1 MMKLKVHFATVVL
14 TVLSSTFVFAQCP
27 PPGGGNF
34 DGSITIT
41 TACTVSASLI
51 LDKNNVT
58 INAGGSLTITGDF
71 DNDGN
76 GTILLNG
83 GTLTTT
89 GAFNNNGNGTVTV
102 QNGSTLDVGTNYFNS
117 GNGTTNFNDGD
128 ISIGGD
134 YENDGN
140 GNIAAGGTVS
150 IGGDFTV
157 SGNGTNTVSGGLSIG
172 GTADLGS
179 KGIDISGGGVLQA
192 ETIISA
198 GPIDIGAGGTLNVTS
213 GNITGTVNNDPSN
226 ADQDC
231 TNNCCGDLCNAG
243 GDDLSGAGE
252 TALPIELLSFEAKT
266 QGRSVELIWASAT
279 EINNDFYTLE
289 RSFDGQ
295 NFEMVTTIEGAGNS
309 SERIDYKF
317 SDTPNYYGSIFYRL
331 TQTDFDGAFEQ
342 FSAVRVVF
350 EPEMRSQRLYPS
362 VATAGQ
368 RIRIENFW
376 GNEIKG
382 IQLTLTDLIG
392 RTTLPV
398 ENLTINHQ
406 VQFGTANVAPGI
418 YILKGSINGIPVS
431 SRLVL
436 RN

>member
-1 MMKLKVHFATVVL
+1 MKINAQIATL
-14 TVLSSTFVFAQCP
+14 GLILLSSTFVSAQCP
-27 PPGGGNF
+27 PSGGGDF

-41 TACTVSASLI
+41 TACTVSSSLV
-51 LDKNNVT
+51 LKKNNIT

-89 GAFNNNGNGTVTV
+89 GAFSNNGNGTVTV
-102 QNGSTLDVGTNYFNS
+102 QNGSTLDVGTDYFNS
-117 GNGTTNFNDGD
+117 GNGTTNFNDGN

-134 YENDGN
+134 YTNNGN
-140 GNIAAGGTVS
+140 GNIAAGGVVS

-157 SGNGTNTVSGGLSIG
+157 DGNGTNTVSGGLSIG

-179 KGIDISGGGVLQA
+179 GGIDISGGGVLQA
-192 ETIISA
+192 GTIVSS

-213 GNITGTVNNDPSN
+213 GSITGTVNNDPSN
-226 ADQDC
+226 VDQDC
-231 TNNCCGDLCNAG
+231 TNNCCGELCNPG
-243 GDDLSGAGE
+243 GNDLSGAGE
-252 TALPIELLSFEAKT
+252 TALPIELLYFEAKT
-266 QGRSVELIWASAT
+266 QSRSVELIWASAT

-295 NFEMVTTIEGAGNS
+295 NFEVVGTVEGAGNS
-309 SERIDYKF
+309 SEKIDYQF
-317 SDTPNYYGSIFYRL
+317 ADIPNYYGNIFYRL

-342 FSAVRVVF
+342 FSSVRVVY

-362 VATAGQ
+362 IATAGQ
-368 RIRIENFW
+368 QIRIENFW

-382 IQLTLTDLIG
+382 IQLTLTDLNG

-406 VQFGTANVAPGI
+406 VQFGTSNVAPGI
-418 YILKGSINGIPVS
+418 YLLKGSINGIPVS
-431 SRLVL
+431 SRLVI